1 MSFSRR
7 SGIAG
12 TEGWIAPEMMLGN
25 RSTTCAV
32 DVFSLGC
39 VYYFVLTNGSHP
51 FGESFRRQANIL
63 TGEFNL
69 DKMSDE
75 KWSTAKS
82 LIEKMISVEH
92 THRPTTT
99 GILKHPM
106 FWPSEKV
113 LTFLQDVSDRVDKES
128 FDSAILASI
137 ERNKLEVVRNNWY
150 DLLDPQV
157 KTNLFYPPAS
167 EASRELANLTERKN
181 PHTP

>member
-63 TGEFNL
+63 TGEYNL
-69 DKMSDE
+69 DKMSDDR
-75 KWSTAKS
+75 WSTA
-82 LIEKMISVEH
+82 
-92 THRPTTT
+92 R
-99 GILKHPM
+99 
-106 FWPSEKV
+106 
-113 LTFLQDVSDRVDKES
+113 
-128 FDSAILASI
+128 
-137 ERNKLEVVRNNWY
+137 
-150 DLLDPQV
+150 
-157 KTNLFYPPAS
+157 
-167 EASRELANLTERKN
+167 
-181 PHTP
+181 

>member
-63 TGEFNL
+63 TGEYDL
-69 DKMSDE
+69 SKLSDE
-75 KWSTAKS
+75 KWSTSKA

-92 THRPTTT
+92 THRPTTLA
-99 GILKHPM
+99 ILKHPM
-106 FWPSEKV
+106 FWPTDKT
-113 LTFLQDVSDRVDKES
+113 LNFLQDVSDRVDKES

-137 ERNKLEVVRNNWY
+137 ERNRLDIVRNNWY
-150 DLLDPQV
+150 DYLDVQV
-157 KTNLFYPPAS
+157 NYFFTFISFL
-167 EASRELANLTERKN
+167 
-181 PHTP
+181 